1 MEYNVI
7 WIDDK
12 CKEQKGFASNFIKR
26 CKKDHGIHI
35 VPFELAVDGIV
46 YLEQNIELIHAVILD
61 ARGWHDK
68 KNVAETTFGM
78 HEAIKRIE
86 RLKYKKNVPY
96 YILTAQGDLVRDEE
110 FENSVGKDKVYY
122 KYNSNAI
129 ERLLEQIKKDA
140 KNNGRQQIWIFYH
153 DSLDILK
160 SMNEDASELLLDIL
174 EAIHNPGD
182 NAKFKPVLYYNQLR
196 QILEHIF
203 TEANKYQIIPNEC
216 FLNGKVNLDQCYRY
230 LVGQNCEI
238 CEIRYGNKGE
248 SVVTKHIA
256 EMLSMILY
264 LGNIKSHYTKL
275 NEKDSQKLDD
285 YLSDDVGMSHYVIYS
300 LTFQVCEILVWMNEY
315 IKRHQDIIAN
325 SQKCKKIVYPKGVIE
340 PIEGISKFC
349 HIGDRYCVDSELV
362 EKVGLGKHVKIV
374 KSIPNPN
381 KDLNFPFQAIRIV
394 YINGSK

>member
-12 CKEQKGFASNFIKR
+12 CKKQKGFASTFIGNCEKN
-26 CKKDHGIHI
+26 HGIHI
-35 VPFELAVDGIV
+35 VPFELAVDGILH
-46 YLEQNIELIHAVILD
+46 LEQNIEKIHAVILD
-61 ARGWHDK
+61 AKGWHDK
-68 KNVAETTFGM
+68 KNVLETTFGM

-86 RLKYKKNVPY
+86 RLAYKKYVPY
-96 YILTAQGDLVRDEE
+96 YILTAQSDLVNDEE
-110 FENSVGKDKVYY
+110 FKNSVGKDKVYY
-122 KYNSNAI
+122 KFNKNHI
-129 ERLLEQIKKDA
+129 NKLLEQIKNT
-140 KNNGRQQIWIFYH
+140 KNNVRQQIRIFYH

-160 SMNEDASELLLDIL
+160 SMNINASELLLDIL
-174 EAIHNPGD
+174 EAIHYPGD

-203 TEANKYQIIPNEC
+203 TEANKYKIIPDEC
-216 FLNGKVNLDQCYRY
+216 FRNGIVNLDQCYRY

-275 NEKDSQKLDD
+275 NENDSHKLDD
-285 YLSDDVGMSHYVIYS
+285 YLSDDVGKSHYVIYS

-315 IKRHQDIIAN
+315 MKRHQDRIAN
-325 SQKCKKIVYPKGVIE
+325 SQKCKKIVYPKGIIE
-340 PIEGISKFC
+340 PIEGVSEFY
-349 HIGDRYCVDSELV
+349 HIGDRYCIDSELV
-362 EKVGLGKHVKIV
+362 EKVGVGKHVKIV
-374 KSIPNPN
+374 KSIPNSN
-381 KDLNFPFQAIRIV
+381 KNLNFPSQAIRIV
-394 YINGSK
+394 CINGSK